1 MWSFL
6 GIALSAAL
14 TVVSLRA
21 ALVSSR
27 AGERQIRSA
36 EMFRRLQWSVELA
49 LDPSPARSETGMAA
63 LDGLLLSRL
72 LGADDLGYVRGIM
85 AAVVQHVDRRPEGS

>member
-49 LDPSPARSETGMAA
+49 LDSAPARRRTGLAALQGLADSPALHASDVRY
-63 LDGLLLSRL
+63 LS
-72 LGADDLGYVRGIM
+72 GIM
-85 AAVVQHVDRRPEGS
+85 NAVARGTDEPEEGH